1 MKVFSNA
8 LLDRLSQ
15 DANSASR
22 ARMNLNLH
30 EHFEDPCQ
38 RLFNAIGLN
47 SYIQPHRH
55 LLDPKIETLI
65 ALRGMFALIT
75 FDNEG
80 KVMDIVKFGSEKHLE
95 IDGVGV
101 EVPSNVWHTVVALI
115 DGSLLFEVKEG
126 PFDPTRAKEFA
137 LWAPIEGSSD
147 VSAYLSKLRSRVL

>member
-8 LLDRLSQ
+8 LLDVLIQ
-15 DANSASR
+15 EANSASR
-22 ARMNLNLH
+22 ARLNLNLH
-30 EHFEDPCQ
+30 QHFNDPCQ

-65 ALRGMFALIT
+65 ALRGVFALLT

-80 KVMDIVKFGSEKHLE
+80 KVMDVVKFGSEKHLE

-101 EVPSNVWHTVVALI
+101 EVPSSVWHTVIALV
-115 DGSLLFEVKEG
+115 DGSVLFEVKEG
-126 PFDPTRAKEFA
+126 PFDPMRAKEFA
-137 LWAPIEGSSD
+137 LWAPVEGSPD
-147 VSAYLSKLRSRVL
+147 VLAYLSKLRNRVR